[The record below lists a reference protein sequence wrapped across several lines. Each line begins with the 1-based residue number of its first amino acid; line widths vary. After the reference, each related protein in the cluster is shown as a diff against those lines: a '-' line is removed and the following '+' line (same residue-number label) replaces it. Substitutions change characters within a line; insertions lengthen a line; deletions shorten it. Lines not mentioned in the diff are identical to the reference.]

1 MSAQAG
7 IAMAPE
13 QVAALQALVGAPYHP
28 RDLRPGFHCWGAF
41 REVQRILGR
50 GDLPD
55 YEIADMSARAQARA
69 FAVAAERRRW
79 SRVPAPA
86 HGCAVLMGRR
96 DVPIHIGCYLEFG
109 SLPGDTGILHAA
121 KPAVTFDSLTHLEF
135 AGWRMIA
142 FLTRD

>member
-1 MSAQAG
+1 MTIQTGFA
-7 IAMAPE
+7 ITPE
-13 QVAALQALVGAPYHP
+13 QVAALQALVGAPYDT
-28 RDLRPGFHCWGAF
+28 RDVRPGFHCWGLF

-69 FAVAAERRRW
+69 FAVAPERRRW
-79 SRVPAPA
+79 SRVPAPVQ
-86 HGCAVLMGRR
+86 GCAVLMGRR
-96 DVPIHIGCYLEFG
+96 DVPIHIGCYLALG
-109 SLPGDTGILHAA
+109 PLPGDTGILHAA

-142 FLTRD
+142 FLTRA